1 MPLISSLLP
10 MPWAADALCG
20 PQLRAPD
27 LGVCLRLLVLSPLLE
42 ECVVRA
48 GLQEW
53 LIRRSPQR
61 QGVGWA
67 GPVLVSTAA
76 FGLLHLGSG
85 WQAAIAVLLPGL
97 ALALLYQRTRN
108 WWWCALMHSAFNAFA
123 ISVCGL

>member
-1 MPLISSLLP
+1 VPLISSLLRL
-10 MPWAADALCG
+10 PWAADALCG
-20 PQLRAPD
+20 AQLRAPD

-53 LIRRSPQR
+53 LIRRSR
-61 QGVGWA
+61 RERRLGWA
-67 GPVLVSTAA
+67 WPVLVSTAA

-85 WQAAIAVLLPGL
+85 WQAAVAVLLPGL

-108 WWWCALMHSAFNAFA
+108 WWWCALMHSGFNAFA
-123 ISVCGL
+123 ISVCGF

>member
-1 MPLISSLLP
+1 

-20 PQLRAPD
+20 AQLRAPD
-27 LGVCLRLLVLSPLLE
+27 FGVCVRLLVLSPLLE

-53 LIRRSPQR
+53 LIRRSMPEQRWPQA
-61 QGVGWA
+61 W
-67 GPVLVSTAA
+67 PTLVSTAA

-85 WQAAIAVLLPGL
+85 WQAGVAVLIPGL

-108 WWWCALMHSAFNAFA
+108 WWWCALVHSAFNAFA
-123 ISVCGL
+123 ISVCSS

>member
-1 MPLISSLLP
+1 

-20 PQLRAPD
+20 AQLRAPD

-53 LIRRSPQR
+53 LIRRSGRPAAR
-61 QGVGWA
+61 TWA
-67 GPVLVSTAA
+67 RAWPVLASTAA

-85 WQAAIAVLLPGL
+85 WQAAVAVLLPGL
-97 ALALLYQRTRN
+97 ALSLLYQRTRN
-108 WWWCALMHSAFNAFA
+108 WWWCALMHSGFNAFA